1 MALECWCKDV
11 EDSLKHS
18 LSHACV
24 ELYQWSTNAKQKR
37 WRQLNSRCLTYLKSI
52 SCKLIDVT
60 MRMTSAYEALSE
72 VNMDS
77 EVQLFY
83 EAGDSDSN
91 GTGMQ

>member
-1 MALECWCKDV
+1 
-11 EDSLKHS
+11 
-18 LSHACV
+18 
-24 ELYQWSTNAKQKR
+24 
-37 WRQLNSRCLTYLKSI
+37 
-52 SCKLIDVT
+52 